1 MHAWGDRCRCH
12 AWHLCKRMQTKRYKW
27 MNSGSSKCR
36 KYSVDVLGALFG
48 YISLSQW
55 KLKINKRLLIRSY
68 CLTETAHAF
77 VEPAYPQWKEG
88 GKHLCLVGV
97 NHGVLTDQD
106 NKLHLVIRSK
116 GDLYLNHL
124 WFDYIKKTAQQ
135 FSVFVCCNTSIFREL
150 FLVNYEAAC
159 HPHRIHEWYIY
170 LYIDH
175 KNQLFM

>member
-1 MHAWGDRCRCH
+1 
-12 AWHLCKRMQTKRYKW
+12 MQTKRYKW
-27 MNSGSSKCR
+27 MNSGSSQCR

-97 NHGVLTDQD
+97 NHGVLTDTVEDFTQI
-106 NKLHLVIRSK
+106 KEVWPGQQAASCYTIKRRPISESSLIWLHQENGTTIFSLCV
-116 GDLYLNHL
+116 LQ
-124 WFDYIKKTAQQ
+124 YIKP
-135 FSVFVCCNTSIFREL
+135 S
-150 FLVNYEAAC
+150 
-159 HPHRIHEWYIY
+159 RIASSKLWSR
-170 LYIDH
+170 
-175 KNQLFM
+175 MSPP